1 MESLLHITV
10 SAAAVSLYFTLLNHE
25 IEFAHRIDYS
35 ITCYHV
41 TLVLVHACRHLN
53 ELGGQ

>member
-10 SAAAVSLYFTLLNHE
+10 SAAVSLYFTLLNHE

-35 ITCYHV
+35 ITCYRV